1 MYNTETQTTT
11 KSKKMSKADPI
22 KKPGLV
28 LATSGKM
35 FIIFIHKIQLFRL
48 YSLENI
54 TAFC

>member
-1 MYNTETQTTT
+1 MYNTETQTT
-11 KSKKMSKADPI
+11 KQSKNMSKADPV

-48 YSLENI
+48 YTLKNI
-54 TAFC
+54 TTFC

>member
-35 FIIFIHKIQLFRL
+35 LIIFIHKIQLFRL
-48 YSLENI
+48 YTLENI
-54 TAFC
+54 TTFC